1 MTKTKRLTP
10 AAQALAEAA
19 RKGGAK
25 AVMAMI
31 DEIVK
36 DAPTIP
42 GLVELE
48 EKYGAGN
55 IPMLAVHESSKLS
68 LKDKKLLF
76 KIAGFEY
83 NGSLPKEKLVAKET
97 NTMDKA
103 KLAKVDAHAFSE
115 FKSVLE
121 LAFAND
127 GYRGVLVLC
136 KNAVEQAEIVADN
149 SKARSMTGIA
159 KDVST
164 FMGAIW
170 PGMKEAELRKAQA
183 SK

>member
-1 MTKTKRLTP
+1 MTKKLTP
-10 AAQALAEAA
+10 AAIALAEAA
-19 RKGGAK
+19 RKGGAA
-25 AVMAMI
+25 AVSAMI

-36 DAPTIP
+36 DAPPMP
-42 GLVELE
+42 GLAELE
-48 EKYGAGN
+48 AKYGAGKV
-55 IPMLAVHESSKLS
+55 PMTAVLGSTLLS
-68 LKDKKLLF
+68 LKDKKWLF
-76 KIAGFEY
+76 KIAGY
-83 NGSLPKEKLVAKET
+83 KYPTDPVQEKPAADKL
-97 NTMDKA
+97 DKA
-103 KLAKVDAHAFSE
+103 KLSKVDAHAFAE

-159 KDVST
+159 KEVST

-170 PGMKEAELRKAQA
+170 PGMKEAELSAAQA
-183 SK
+183 GK